1 MVSAETLIRYINIFS
16 ELGNRIKYSANKRI
30 LLEIAI
36 IRLCKPQMEQ
46 DYASRTERMDE
57 LEDKLAH
64 GTVIQTTARTG
75 TAAASSAE
83 APVQKPQLPEAIP
96 DDIRKL
102 IRNWKSIISEMGG
115 ISRQY
120 LNKAV
125 PTLGASGELLLVFDD
140 VNADKY
146 LNDDRAGG
154 ITMLE
159 ERIASRI
166 EKGIRVKLQLN
177 ESGRRA
183 SESVPDLRDMINFDI
198 DHEEI

>member
-1 MVSAETLIRYINIFS
+1 
-16 ELGNRIKYSANKRI
+16 
-30 LLEIAI
+30 
-36 IRLCKPQMEQ
+36 MEQ
-46 DYASRTERMDE
+46 DYASLTERVDV
-57 LEDKLAH
+57 LEDKLEH
-64 GTVIQTTARTG
+64 GAIVQALPHSGG
-75 TAAASSAE
+75 TASAAQD
-83 APVQKPQLPEAIP
+83 APAQRPKFPEAIP

-140 VNADKY
+140 INAYNY

-154 ITMLE
+154 ITKLE

-166 EKGIRVKLQLN
+166 EKEISVKLQFN

-183 SESVPDLRDMINFDI
+183 GESVPDLREMIDFDI
-198 DHEEI
+198 DQEEF